1 MPDAAP
7 RYVFPPTARV
17 TIRLRGA
24 LRREFDALIRDKGWA
39 PEEGVKILL
48 GYAAAV
54 AREPRLSPE
63 EAQNE
68 LGAARGELAV
78 LRHRAY
84 MADDGSKTLRMNVT
98 GFEKSLEQFER
109 SLPRL
114 QREEAELRAQ
124 LTQLLVEAGRRGIE
138 IEPEEPEPVSA
149 QRSLIDFYRNNGR
162 G

>member
-1 MPDAAP
+1 MSDAAP
-7 RYVFPPTARV
+7 RYIFPPMAQV
-17 TIRLRGA
+17 AIHLRGP
-24 LRREFDALIRDKGWA
+24 LRREFEALARDKGWT

-54 AREPRLSPE
+54 AREQHLSPE
-63 EAQNE
+63 EARNE

-84 MADDGSKTLRMNVT
+84 MADDGIKTLRMNVT

-114 QREEAELRAQ
+114 QREEHELQARLAQ
-124 LTQLLVEAGRRGIE
+124 LLADASRRGVQLD
-138 IEPEEPEPVSA
+138 PEEPEPISA